1 MKLSTIAGKSRVR
14 SKQSVRLS
22 RPPFA
27 RMMRLHTE
35 LSANRYPNCRKIAE
49 DLEVTPKTIQRDID
63 YMRDQFQLPIEY
75 DQLKFG
81 FYYTRK
87 VENFPQIEVSE
98 SELVALFVAEKAV
111 AQYQGTP
118 FEKPLKSAFEKI
130 TASLHEKVSFQF
142 TEVDAAIS
150 FRGIGAT
157 VADIDLF
164 EAVSKATLRSAELEF
179 SYKKLNSSKYETRRV
194 QPYHLGCVEKLWY
207 LFGYDLVRRQIRTF
221 ALPRMKKVRE
231 TGAGFQRPADFS
243 ISEHL
248 GASFGVFTGKGTF
261 KIKIRFDAFA
271 AQLIGE
277 REWHNSQKL
286 KKLADGALEMALKLQ
301 SLEEIERWILS
312 WGRHARVLEPAVLID
327 RLQSTARH
335 LTQIYR

>member
-1 MKLSTIAGKSRVR
+1 MERSIAPKKSRTSR
-14 SKQSVRLS
+14 SEAVRLS
-22 RPPFA
+22 RPPFS
-27 RMMRLHTE
+27 RMMHLHKE
-35 LSANRYPNCRKIAE
+35 LCANRYPNCRKIAA

-81 FYYTRK
+81 FFYTQP
-87 VENFPQIEVSE
+87 VETFPTIEVSE
-98 SELVALFVAEKAV
+98 RELVALFVAEKAMSH
-111 AQYQGTP
+111 YQGTT
-118 FEKPLKSAFEKI
+118 FEKSLKSAFAKI
-130 TASLHEKVSFQF
+130 TQSLHETVSFQF
-142 TEVDAAIS
+142 SEVDAAIS

-164 EAVSKATLRSAELEF
+164 ESVSKATLRSREVEF
-179 SYKKLNSSKYETRRV
+179 AYKKLNTNKYETRRV

-231 TGAGFQRPADFS
+231 TSASFQRPAEFS
-243 ISEHL
+243 ISQHL
-248 GASFGVFTGKGTF
+248 GESFGVFTGKGSH

-277 REWHNSQKL
+277 RVWHATQKL
-286 KKLADGALEMALKLQ
+286 KKSTDGSLDLTLKLQ

-312 WGRHARVLEPAVLID
+312 WGAHARVIEPPELIK
-327 RLQSTARH
+327 RLQSTVRQLNH
-335 LTQIYR
+335 TYR